1 MVHST
6 NHPPVPSRDWS
17 AGRRRG
23 GTTLPD
29 IPDVDVG
36 DPVALAAAVDA
47 ATRALVITLG
57 RAEEEVLPRVSVS
70 QLRALLIISRRAPTN
85 LNQLAEELGA
95 IPSSASRL
103 CDRLV
108 AAGLVTRRTGSVDR
122 REVEL
127 RVSAEGRRLVDGLR
141 ETRVSQLATVLATM
155 PPEGRRALLLG
166 LREFER
172 AAERLDGA
180 ADETAGSPGRADGGR
195 LSTGTDVRPSPG
207 AEARPSPGAET
218 RLSTGTDVRLSPGA
232 EVRPS
237 AGAEARLSTGADV
250 RPSPGAEV
258 RPSTGAEARPSAGR
272 AAGHDVA

>member
-1 MVHST
+1 M
-6 NHPPVPSRDWS
+6 RGW
-17 AGRRRG
+17 AIARRRG
-23 GTTLPD
+23 GETLPD

-70 QLRALLIISRRAPTN
+70 QLRALLIISRQAPTN

-108 AAGLVTRRTGSVDR
+108 AAGLVTRRPGSVDR

-127 RVSAEGRRLVDGLR
+127 RVSAEGQRLVDGLR
-141 ETRVSQLATVLATM
+141 ETRVSQLATVLAAM
-155 PPEGRRALLLG
+155 SADGRRALLQG

-172 AAERLDGA
+172 AAERLENA
-180 ADETAGSPGRADGGR
+180 AAASDDPPAD
-195 LSTGTDVRPSPG
+195 
-207 AEARPSPGAET
+207 
-218 RLSTGTDVRLSPGA
+218 
-232 EVRPS
+232 
-237 AGAEARLSTGADV
+237 
-250 RPSPGAEV
+250 
-258 RPSTGAEARPSAGR
+258 
-272 AAGHDVA
+272 HDVA

>member
-1 MVHST
+1 MGHST
-6 NHPPVPSRDWS
+6 NHIRWPCRWCPPVSLRGWS

-23 GTTLPD
+23 GDPLPD

-36 DPVALAAAVDA
+36 DPAAVAAAVEA

-70 QLRALLIISRRAPTN
+70 QLRALLIISRQEPAT
-85 LNQLAEELGA
+85 LNRLADELGA

-127 RVSAEGRRLVDGLR
+127 RVSAEGRRMVDQLR
-141 ETRVSQLATVLATM
+141 DTRVTELARVLATM
-155 PPEGRRALLLG
+155 PPDGQRALLAG
-166 LREFER
+166 LREFQR

-180 ADETAGSPGRADGGR
+180 SE
-195 LSTGTDVRPSPG
+195 
-207 AEARPSPGAET
+207 E
-218 RLSTGTDVRLSPGA
+218 
-232 EVRPS
+232 
-237 AGAEARLSTGADV
+237 
-250 RPSPGAEV
+250 
-258 RPSTGAEARPSAGR
+258 

>member
-6 NHPPVPSRDWS
+6 NDPPVPLRGWS
-17 AGRRRG
+17 IASIARRG
-23 GTTLPD
+23 EGVTLPD
-29 IPDVDVG
+29 IPDVDVR
-36 DPVALAAAVDA
+36 DPAALAAAVDA

-70 QLRALLIISRRAPTN
+70 QLRALLIISREAPTN

-127 RVSAEGRRLVDGLR
+127 RVSTEGQRLVEQLR
-141 ETRVSQLATVLATM
+141 ETRVAELATVLATM
-155 PPEGRRALLLG
+155 PPDGQRALLVG
-166 LREFER
+166 LREFQR
-172 AAERLDGA
+172 AAERLDGVTDA
-180 ADETAGSPGRADGGR
+180 AGGADTVTAGP
-195 LSTGTDVRPSPG
+195 
-207 AEARPSPGAET
+207 
-218 RLSTGTDVRLSPGA
+218 
-232 EVRPS
+232 
-237 AGAEARLSTGADV
+237 
-250 RPSPGAEV
+250 
-258 RPSTGAEARPSAGR
+258 